1 MKRIRKLLACSIVLL
16 ISLSSCGAG
25 FPEFPI
31 NWPPPPSPPPLSIE
45 EGVSVEVSV
54 PLHVKQGSQ
63 FELTIQISNRTS
75 EEQKLK
81 SIKIDKDYLEAIAII
96 KTEPNYKNVSNKF
109 LGNQKVYEF
118 QLPIDTKK
126 ETEFKFYAEALKK
139 GRYIPKIEVD
149 TTYEF
154 SSFNKEINAIID

>member
-25 FPEFPI
+25 WPWGDDWGPDRRDPKPI
-31 NWPPPPSPPPLSIE
+31 IE

-63 FELTIQISNRTS
+63 FEITIQISNHTS

-81 SIKIDKDYLEAIAII
+81 RIKIDKDYLEAIAII

-109 LGNQKVYEF
+109 FGNQKVYEF

-139 GRYIPKIEVD
+139 GRYIPNIEVD

-154 SSFNKEINAIID
+154 FSFNKEINAIID